1 MARRRNRR
9 PSVELPLPPPRP
21 RWGLAAM
28 FLACAC
34 MVAVVN
40 SFAANSYRAL
50 ATRGL
55 RTEAVIM
62 RIEISTSHRP
72 GPARPVFAFAQADGR
87 EVEGRPL
94 AQDSAGQLLPGQCVL
109 VIYDPQDPT
118 HAQSADSFDTSG
130 PPTRWVFDLM
140 ALFFVAGAIM
150 VVVRP
155 RPG

>member
-1 MARRRNRR
+1 MAQRRNLR
-9 PSVELPLPPPRP
+9 PRVVPPLPPPRP

-34 MVAVVN
+34 MVTVVN

-50 ATRGL
+50 ATGGL

-62 RIEISTSHRP
+62 RIEISISHRP
-72 GPARPVFAFAQADGR
+72 GPARPVFAFATADGR

-94 AQDSAGQLLPGQCVL
+94 AHDSAGQLLPGQRVL
-109 VIYDPQDPT
+109 VIYDPEDPT
-118 HAQSADSFDTSG
+118 HAQSAESFDTNG
-130 PPTRWVFDLM
+130 PPIRWIFDLM
-140 ALFFVAGAIM
+140 ALLFVAGAIL